1 MSRDLDEQLQEMG
14 SEYREVVDR
23 LRGAFAPR
31 EDVVGTARETAAAK
45 GRIARIT
52 GWTLG
57 YLIAASLLVVCGL
70 GTLFRERVFRQGE
83 QAAPRA
89 ASEYTLAFAR
99 NESAV
104 KKLISTQNADGGW
117 KNDFL
122 TRQNAA
128 ALKLSDLPE
137 AQVAYK
143 KAMRNLRVKG
153 VL

>member
-1 MSRDLDEQLQEMG
+1 MSRDLDLQLQEMG
-14 SEYREVVDR
+14 GEYREVVDR
-23 LRGAFAPR
+23 LRGAFAPH
-31 EDVVGTARETAAAK
+31 ESAGTASLGRAASEGRPA
-45 GRIARIT
+45 RIA

-70 GTLFRERVFRQGE
+70 AVVLRGGMARSGKPE
-83 QAAPRA
+83 APRA

-104 KKLISTQNADGGW
+104 RAMIASQNADGSW

-128 ALKLSDLPE
+128 ALRSSDLPE
-137 AQVAYK
+137 ARVAYK
-143 KAMRNLRVKG
+143 KAVRNLRVKG
-153 VL
+153 ML